1 MVLSTSCTKGIPPLL
16 SAPHGQLPL
25 SHGHEAAALHFSG
38 VRSKLNPT
46 RTGEKW
52 DLSLREGAAH
62 VLQALCEAR
71 AVGCCRFPASKEQ
84 QQETHVG
91 EPSTK
96 PNFVCLC
103 VCRSPREPFVEDL

>member
-1 MVLSTSCTKGIPPLL
+1 MVLSTSSMKGIPPLL
-16 SAPHGQLPL
+16 SAPRGQPPL
-25 SHGHEAAALHFSG
+25 SHAHEASVLHFSG

-62 VLQALCEAR
+62 VLQALCEAL
-71 AVGCCRFPASKEQ
+71 AVGRCRFPASKEQ